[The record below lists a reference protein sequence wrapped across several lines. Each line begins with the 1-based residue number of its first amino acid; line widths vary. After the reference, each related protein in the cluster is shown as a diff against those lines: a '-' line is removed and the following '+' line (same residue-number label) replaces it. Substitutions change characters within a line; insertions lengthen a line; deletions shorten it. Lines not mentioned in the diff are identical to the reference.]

1 MWKKEDAKP
10 EGVSSNSAT
19 PVNSATSSNSA
30 AASTPSISGALPTSS
45 RAAACISQGIRI
57 KGEVTGSEDLF
68 VDGMVEG
75 KLSLTTNSC
84 LTVGP
89 NGHVKADVLAREVI
103 VRGKIEG
110 KVTGRDK
117 VQLWSTGQVTGEVQT
132 DRLAIEDG
140 ALLRG
145 RVEAGRQ
152 PNKTAEIKASAAT
165 ASTSASALAPAT
177 GKVADTTSTS
187 LSPGTAAN

>member
-10 EGVSSNSAT
+10 QGVSSPSVSSASFAPASGAT
-19 PVNSATSSNSA
+19 APDLQATSSPSTN
-30 AASTPSISGALPTSS
+30 ASLPVSPG
-45 RAAACISQGIRI
+45 AAACISRGIRI

-68 VDGMVEG
+68 VDGVVEG

-89 NGHVKADVLAREVI
+89 NGTVRADITAREVV

-110 KVTGRDK
+110 KVTGRDR
-117 VQLWSTGQVTGEVQT
+117 VQLWSTSEVTGEVQT
-132 DRLAIEDG
+132 ERLSIEDG

-145 RVEAGRQ
+145 RVEAGKQ
-152 PNKTAEIKASAAT
+152 PSKTTETKAAAAT
-165 ASTSASALAPAT
+165 AS
-177 GKVADTTSTS
+177 GKSIDSTP
-187 LSPGTAAN
+187 LSSGTAAD

>member
-10 EGVSSNSAT
+10 EGVSGNTAT
-19 PVNSATSSNSA
+19 PVNSATLSSA
-30 AASTPSISGALPTSS
+30 ATASTPSISSAPPSSS
-45 RAAACISQGIRI
+45 RAAACISQGIKI

-68 VDGMVEG
+68 VDGVVEG

-145 RVEAGRQ
+145 KVEAGRQ
-152 PNKTAEIKASAAT
+152 AVKSPEIKASAAT
-165 ASTSASALAPAT
+165 ASAT
-177 GKVADTTSTS
+177 GKPADTTS
-187 LSPGTAAN
+187 LSSGTAAN

>member
-1 MWKKEDAKP
+1 MWKKEDSKP
-10 EGVSSNSAT
+10 EVVPGNFAAPSNVAAPSSIA
-19 PVNSATSSNSA
+19 P
-30 AASTPSISGALPTSS
+30 ASTPSLSSALPVSS
-45 RAAACISQGIRI
+45 RAAACISQGIKI

-68 VDGMVEG
+68 VDGTVDG
-75 KLSLTTNSC
+75 KLNLTNGC
-84 LTVGP
+84 LTIGP
-89 NGHVKADVLAREVI
+89 NGNVRADVNAREVI

-145 RVEAGRQ
+145 RVEAGKQ
-152 PNKTAEIKASAAT
+152 PTKIPEIKASAAT
-165 ASTSASALAPAT
+165 AS
-177 GKVADTTSTS
+177 GKSSDSTS
-187 LSPGTAAN
+187 LTSGTAAD

>member
-1 MWKKEDAKP
+1 MSRCLMWKKEDSKP
-10 EGVSSNSAT
+10 EGVSGISAVSANSAT
-19 PVNSATSSNSA
+19 ESRTAS
-30 AASTPSISGALPTSS
+30 ASTTSTLGALPTSQ
-45 RAAACISQGIRI
+45 RAAACISQGIKI

-68 VDGMVEG
+68 VDGIVEG

-84 LTVGP
+84 LTIGP
-89 NGHVKADVLAREVI
+89 NGNVKADVVAREVI

-117 VQLWSTGQVTGEVQT
+117 VQLWSTGQITGEVQT

-145 RVEAGRQ
+145 KVEAGRQ
-152 PNKTAEIKASAAT
+152 TNKTTEIKAPAAT
-165 ASTSASALAPAT
+165 AT
-177 GKVADTTSTS
+177 GKAADSTKSLTS
-187 LSPGTAAN
+187 GTAAD

>member
-1 MWKKEDAKP
+1 MSRCEMWKKEDGKP
-10 EGVSSNSAT
+10 EGVSNNSAT
-19 PVNSATSSNSA
+19 PVNSATLSGSA
-30 AASTPSISGALPTSS
+30 TASTPPVSNALPSSS
-45 RAAACISQGIRI
+45 RVAACISQGIRI

-68 VDGMVEG
+68 VDGVVEG

-84 LTVGP
+84 LTIGP

-117 VQLWSTGQVTGEVQT
+117 VQLWSTGHVTGEVQT
-132 DRLAIEDG
+132 DRLTIEDG

-145 RVEAGRQ
+145 RVEAGKQ
-152 PNKTAEIKASAAT
+152 PNKAAEVKASAAT
-165 ASTSASALAPAT
+165 ASAT
-177 GKVADTTSTS
+177 GKAPDTNTTSLNT
-187 LSPGTAAN
+187 GTAAN

>member
-10 EGVSSNSAT
+10 QGVADNSPAPAVSSKAPAAT
-19 PVNSATSSNSA
+19 P
-30 AASTPSISGALPTSS
+30 ASTPLSPSALPVST

-68 VDGMVEG
+68 VDGLVDG
-75 KLSLTTNSC
+75 KLNLMNGSLTI
-84 LTVGP
+84 GP
-89 NGHVKADVLAREVI
+89 NGFVKADVNAREVI

-132 DRLAIEDG
+132 DRLAIEEG
-140 ALLRG
+140 ALLKG
-145 RVEAGRQ
+145 KVEAGKQ
-152 PNKTAEIKASAAT
+152 PAKASETKAAAAT
-165 ASTSASALAPAT
+165 ATSKAS
-177 GKVADTTSTS
+177 DSS
-187 LSPGTAAN
+187 SFSSGTAAD

>member
-10 EGVSSNSAT
+10 QGVADNSPAPALASKAPAAT
-19 PVNSATSSNSA
+19 P
-30 AASTPSISGALPTSS
+30 ASTPLSSSALPVST

-68 VDGMVEG
+68 VDGLVDG
-75 KLSLTTNSC
+75 KLNLTNGSLTI
-84 LTVGP
+84 GP
-89 NGHVKADVLAREVI
+89 NGTVKADVYAREVI

-132 DRLAIEDG
+132 DRLAIEEG
-140 ALLRG
+140 ALLKG
-145 RVEAGRQ
+145 KVEAGRQ
-152 PNKTAEIKASAAT
+152 PAKPSETKATAAAAAAAT
-165 ASTSASALAPAT
+165 SKTSETAAL
-177 GKVADTTSTS
+177 SS
-187 LSPGTAAN
+187 GTAAD

>member
-1 MWKKEDAKP
+1 MWKKEDSKP
-10 EGVSSNSAT
+10 EGVSGISAVSANSAT
-19 PVNSATSSNSA
+19 ESRTASI
-30 AASTPSISGALPTSS
+30 STPSTVGALPTSP
-45 RAAACISQGIRI
+45 RTAACISHGIKI

-68 VDGMVEG
+68 VDGIVEG

-89 NGHVKADVLAREVI
+89 NGTVKADVVAREVI

-110 KVTGRDK
+110 KVTGRDR

-132 DRLAIEDG
+132 DRLSIEDG

-145 RVEAGRQ
+145 RVEAGRA
-152 PNKTAEIKASAAT
+152 PKASVLKASAANG
-165 ASTSASALAPAT
+165 T
-177 GKVADTTSTS
+177 GKAAGLTS
-187 LSPGTAAN
+187 LDPGTAGGLELGSR